1 MAKYTIY
8 LSKKAQSALD
18 RLSDHLAN
26 PILLAIEKLSDNPR
40 PAGCKKL
47 KGQHGYRVRVGNY
60 RIIYEIIDNKL
71 IIDIIA
77 IGNRK
82 DIYR

>member
-1 MAKYTIY
+1 MVKYTIY

-18 RLSDHLAN
+18 ELSDHLAA
-26 PILLAIEKLSDNPR
+26 PIILTIEKLSDNPR

-47 KGQHGYRVRVGNY
+47 KGQYGYRVRSGNY
-60 RIIYEIIDNKL
+60 RIIYDIIDNKL
-71 IIDIIA
+71 IVEIIA
-77 IGNRK
+77 IGHRK